1 MNNLG
6 DLTDPHGTHR
16 KCLEILM
23 HIYDEEW
30 EKVKEDPKHISLMPK
45 A

>member
-1 MNNLG
+1 MDNLG

-30 EKVKEDPKHISLMPK
+30 NKVKEDRTHISLMPK